1 MQLKPAP
8 LQIDRPTRILVDRRK
23 AVGDVIMITP
33 VLRELRRRYGS
44 DAFIQVVTE
53 EHIVLENN
61 PDISNVSQ
69 PADMKKEDPWD
80 LYLNLNDA
88 YEYNVKS
95 HYVDSYLYRAFG
107 NNIDEIDRTLTLV
120 TTEEEQQAVEEAI
133 ADIGGPYVVFHM
145 RRWAW
150 ENKNM
155 DPATWTLIMAWL
167 EGAYPDTK
175 IVTVG
180 AQYDMRAPVGVSSK
194 YIDLVEQLSMGE
206 IRHLI
211 ANAQAF
217 IGGDSGPYHIACT
230 TSTPV
235 VALLSHLDPEQI
247 LPWRDGEFGK
257 DVHVVKSRVPCTG
270 CYARQKPPVRNLVCE
285 QPKESEW
292 LCNRSFDFQE
302 ITEAIARAI
311 GKPPINH
318 DENSSN

>member
-1 MQLKPAP
+1 MQLKPAK
-8 LQIDRPTRILVDRRK
+8 LQIDRPIRILVDRRK

-44 DAFIQVVTE
+44 EAYIQVVTE

-61 PDISNVSQ
+61 PDISAVAQ

-95 HYVDSYLYRAFG
+95 HYVDAYLYRAFG
-107 NNIDEIDRTLTLV
+107 NDIKDIDRSLTLI
-120 TTEEEQQAVEEAI
+120 TTDEEKQAVEEAI
-133 ADIGGPYVVFHM
+133 ADIGAPYVVFHM

-155 DPATWTLIMAWL
+155 DPQIWTLLMAWL
-167 EGAYPDTK
+167 EAAYPDTK

-180 AQYDMRAPVGVSSK
+180 AQYDMRAPAKVSEK
-194 YIDLVEQLSMGE
+194 YIDLVDQLSMGE

-211 ANAQAF
+211 ANARAF
-217 IGGDSGPYHIACT
+217 VGGDSGPYHIACT
-230 TSTPV
+230 THTPI

-257 DVHVVKSRVPCTG
+257 NVHVVKSQVPCTG
-270 CYARQKPPVRNLVCE
+270 CYARQTPPVRTLVCE
-285 QPKESEW
+285 QPKDKEW
-292 LCNRSFDFQE
+292 LCNRSFDFQQ
-302 ITEAIARAI
+302 ITEAMAAAI
-311 GKPPINH
+311 GKPITKQN
-318 DENSSN
+318 DESSN

>member
-1 MQLKPAP
+1 MQLKPAK
-8 LQIDRPTRILVDRRK
+8 LQIDRPIRILVDRRK

-33 VLRELRRRYGS
+33 VLRELRKRYGP

-53 EHIVLENN
+53 ETIVLENH
-61 PDISNVSQ
+61 PDINAVAA

-80 LYLNLNDA
+80 MYFNLNDA
-88 YEYNVKS
+88 YEYNIKS
-95 HYVDSYLYRAFG
+95 HYVDAYLYRAFG
-107 NNIDEIDRTLTLV
+107 NDIEHIDRQLHISSSS
-120 TTEEEQQAVEEAI
+120 EEIAAVDEAI
-133 ADIGGPYVVFHM
+133 ASIGSPYVVFHM

-155 DPATWTLIMAWL
+155 DPQMWTMLMAWM
-167 EGAYPDTK
+167 EGAFPDVK

-180 AQYDMRAPVGVSSK
+180 AQYDMRAPSAVGNR
-194 YIDLVEQLSMGE
+194 YIDLVDQLSIGE

-217 IGGDSGPYHIACT
+217 VGGDSGPYHIACT
-230 TSTPV
+230 TDTPI

-247 LPWRDGEFGK
+247 LPWRSGEFGK

-270 CYARQKPPVRNLVCE
+270 CYARQVAPVRNLVCE
-285 QPKESEW
+285 QPKDQEW

-302 ITEAIARAI
+302 ISNALTQAINS
-311 GKPPINH
+311 KNKH
-318 DENSSN
+318 DEISSN